1 LYKKKREQTIAIH
14 SNATREYIAYDQ
26 LLRSSVISN
35 TCLECTVPCMH
46 IPGLLPDIRIM
57 TCAELKYIVSV

>member
-14 SNATREYIAYDQ
+14 SDITRAYKAYDQ

-35 TCLECTVPCMH
+35 TCLECAVPCMH
-46 IPGLLPDIRIM
+46 TPGLLPDIRIM
-57 TCAELKYIVSV
+57 TCTELKYIASV